1 MASGG
6 SGAEQQTTQ
15 TIEDVS
21 DRNSAVLFKVEF
33 WVFVGEGSP
42 PEIVRGWKLH
52 DVFWAERW
60 QQIPQL
66 VCHLENLGG
75 IWNRT
80 RLQIEEHKPCINTGY
95 FLPVLR
101 N

>member
-21 DRNSAVLFKVEF
+21 DGNSAILFKVEF
-33 WVFVGEGSP
+33 WVLFGVGSP

-52 DVFWAERW
+52 D
-60 QQIPQL
+60 L
-66 VCHLENLGG
+66 YG
-75 IWNRT
+75 
-80 RLQIEEHKPCINTGY
+80 
-95 FLPVLR
+95 
-101 N
+101 